1 MIIEIIVTILCG
13 LTILV
18 GILGSIIPVLPDVI
32 LIWGA
37 TLGYGLIVGWGEW
50 GPWLFGGISLMGLIG
65 VAADVWVSSAGAR
78 MGGASLWSV
87 ITGIVLG
94 IIGLFVFGPLG
105 LFGGMAI
112 GTFLVEL
119 IQRREPVESMR
130 AVLGVGLGYG
140 ASFFV
145 KFGLGLGMTLLWVIW
160 LFVG

>member
-119 IQRREPVESMR
+119 IQRREPVESLR

-145 KFGLGLGMTLLWVIW
+145 KFGLGMGMTLLWVIW
-160 LFVG
+160 LFVE

>member
-1 MIIEIIVTILCG
+1 MIEIIITILTG
-13 LTILV
+13 LMILV
-18 GILGSIIPVLPDVI
+18 GILGSVIPVLPDVI

-37 TLGYGLIVGWGEW
+37 TLGSGLIVGWGEW

-87 ITGIVLG
+87 IAGVVVGL
-94 IIGLFVFGPLG
+94 IGLIFFGPLG
-105 LFGGMAI
+105 LFGGMAV
-112 GTFLVEL
+112 GTFIVEL
-119 IQRREPVESMR
+119 IQRREPAESLR

-145 KFGLGLGMTLLWVIW
+145 KFGLSMGMTLLWVIW
-160 LFVG
+160 LFVD

>member
-87 ITGIVLG
+87 IAGIVLG

-160 LFVG
+160 LFVE

>member
-1 MIIEIIVTILCG
+1 MIEIIITILTG
-13 LTILV
+13 LMILV
-18 GILGSIIPVLPDVI
+18 GILGSVIPVLPDVI

-87 ITGIVLG
+87 IAGVVVGL
-94 IIGLFVFGPLG
+94 IGLIFFGPLG
-105 LFGGMAI
+105 LFGGMAV
-112 GTFLVEL
+112 GTFIVEL
-119 IQRREPVESMR
+119 IQRREPVESLR

-145 KFGLGLGMTLLWVIW
+145 KFGLSMGMTLLWVIW
-160 LFVG
+160 LFVD

>member
-1 MIIEIIVTILCG
+1 MIEIIITILTG
-13 LTILV
+13 LMILV
-18 GILGSIIPVLPDVI
+18 GILGSVIPVLPDVI

-87 ITGIVLG
+87 IAGVVVGL
-94 IIGLFVFGPLG
+94 IGLIFFGPLG
-105 LFGGMAI
+105 LFGGMAV
-112 GTFLVEL
+112 GTFIVEL
-119 IQRREPVESMR
+119 IQRREPAESLR

-145 KFGLGLGMTLLWVIW
+145 KFGLSMGMTLLWVIW
-160 LFVG
+160 LFVD

>member
-1 MIIEIIVTILCG
+1 MIEIIVTILCG
-13 LTILV
+13 LMILV

-87 ITGIVLG
+87 ITGVVLG
-94 IIGLFVFGPLG
+94 IIGLFVLGPLG

-145 KFGLGLGMTLLWVIW
+145 KFGLSMGMTLLWVLW

>member
-145 KFGLGLGMTLLWVIW
+145 KFGLGMGMTLLWVIW
-160 LFVG
+160 LFVE